1 MVIDDKTNKVYF
13 AEGLSKHYML
23 AERLVYNLYAEGIDF
38 AWLPGTEKDMHIW
51 ARDYMPIQLEKNLF
65 LQYQYNPDYLQGYR
79 NYIPD
84 YQSICKDLGLNCIT
98 TDIVLD
104 GGNVVPCGNK
114 VIMTDKI
121 FKENPGYGREE
132 LVDAL
137 ENLFFADLVLI
148 PWDRY
153 EIFGHADGMVRYI
166 DGNRVLLNNYGN
178 IDPYLRKRLLKALS
192 PHFEVEEL
200 HYSAPRPS
208 KQSWAFLNYL
218 QVKDC
223 IFVPNLPIPESRQ
236 AQEQLM
242 RIFPN
247 KKVIMIDGCKD
258 LVLEG
263 GALHCVSWN
272 VMGDEDEKPLED
284 ANTQ

>member
-1 MVIDDKTNKVYF
+1 
-13 AEGLSKHYML
+13 
-23 AERLVYNLYAEGIDF
+23 
-38 AWLPGTEKDMHIW
+38 
-51 ARDYMPIQLEKNLF
+51 
-65 LQYQYNPDYLQGYR
+65 
-79 NYIPD
+79 
-84 YQSICKDLGLNCIT
+84 
-98 TDIVLD
+98 
-104 GGNVVPCGNK
+104 
-114 VIMTDKI
+114 MTDKI

-137 ENLFFADLVLI
+137 ENLFFAELVII

-153 EIFGHADGMVRYI
+153 EMFGHADGMVRYI
-166 DGNRVLLNNYGN
+166 DGDRVLMNNYGN
-178 IDPYLRKRLLKALS
+178 IDPYFRKRLLKALTQ
-192 PHFEVEEL
+192 HFEVEEL
-200 HYSAPRPS
+200 HYTAPRPS

-272 VMGDEDEKPLED
+272 VMGETESLTLED
-284 ANTQ
+284 S